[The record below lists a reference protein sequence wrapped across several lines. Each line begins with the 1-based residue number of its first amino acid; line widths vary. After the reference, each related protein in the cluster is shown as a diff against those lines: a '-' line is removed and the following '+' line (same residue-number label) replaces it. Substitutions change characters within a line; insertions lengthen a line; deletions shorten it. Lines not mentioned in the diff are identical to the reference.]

1 MDFIRRNV
9 IKDTTTSTVG
19 GGVSSEQQIVIP
31 ETDSSKWEEVEDT
44 DYIQPKDGKGVYT
57 TDLAAENLIA
67 NNGNIKEATVENL
80 TVTGAAH
87 FFELVIDKVKSVG
100 GQMILSPTHAKID
113 KVMEGYIG
121 AVDVFRIYYKATDG
135 ESQITNRFQSG
146 DLILCQTF
154 NAAEGTSYDV
164 SNKFYWARVVS
175 SSSTVDSEGY
185 WTISVRRSG
194 FSLPN
199 DGTWS
204 ATNCNGVPEEGDE
217 IVVLGSATDTSRQNA
232 IIINSVDSEF
242 LVPKYNGQ
250 TVKAPSIVTY
260 KGINTYSLD
269 DKQDTII
276 SANLNVFK
284 GDFYSTNG
292 KSIIEQIDDKLDLY
306 ASKDDLETAGIHID
320 GANSSINMTANKL
333 TLTNVSGDTVLS
345 ADNEGNLVINGEINA
360 DSGTIG
366 GGKIQNNQLV
376 NMNQIIQKYTT
387 NLVKGTTYL
396 NNIVDVTKTKFNFI
410 SADGRSDIYLPT
422 YQQLQERFG
431 ITNGTITAPLG
442 FKLYACK
449 CNRTY
454 QGSNASITVKTAI
467 NTRQDFVNFYGT
479 HKGAEK
485 VGEGT
490 ASIMLLLVP
499 DVSSKS
505 TGWGTVRGYYPS
517 YDMVAKMFRADSP
530 DSYISGVIN
539 YYSGTQTPQSEWINA
554 VQQVKPSFTPTSNIS
569 YRNEIRCSGVDNK
582 KYNGK
587 VIHTNWYR
595 GILPTSTSG
604 NYYTKRN
611 TMYTFTKDTNT
622 VQTTT
627 LDMGIAACGIWC
639 ETSEGRYDV
648 TPEMFD
654 YIVAQLSLSMM
665 VYVNGWHFLN
675 TEQFN
680 LPTTIDEYSCFECT
694 IIGKWNTSDIYLYS
708 DSAGS
713 QIVDNDASDV
723 SSIRLTQGDTVN
735 FLVTLGD
742 RNNVAVYYILNRQA

>member
-1 MDFIRRNV
+1 MEFIRKN
-9 IKDTTTSTVG
+9 KLKETSTISYVG
-19 GGVSSEQQIVIP
+19 GGGSSEGQQIIMP
-31 ETDSSKWEEVEDT
+31 ETDPSKWENVEDT
-44 DYIQPKDGKGVYT
+44 DYIQPKDGKGVYAN
-57 TDLAAENLIA
+57 DVAAENLIA
-67 NNGNIKEATVENL
+67 NNGNIKEATIENL

-113 KVMEGYIG
+113 KVMEGSIG

-154 NAAEGTSYDV
+154 NAATGTSYDV

-185 WTISVRRSG
+185 WTVSVRRSG

-199 DGTWS
+199 DGTWA
-204 ATNCNGVPEEGDE
+204 ATNCNGVPEARDE
-217 IVVLGSATDTSRQNA
+217 IVVVGNATDSSRQNA
-232 IIINSVDSEF
+232 IIINSADSEF
-242 LVPKYNGQ
+242 LQPKYNGQ
-250 TVKAPSIVTY
+250 TVNAPSITTY

-320 GANSSINMTANKL
+320 GANSSINMTANNL
-333 TLTNVSGDTVLS
+333 TLTNVDGETVLS

-396 NNIVDVTKTKFNFI
+396 NNIVDITKTKFNFI

-454 QGSNASITVKTAI
+454 QGSNASISVKTAI

-499 DVSSKS
+499 DVAISYS
-505 TGWGTVRGYYPS
+505 GYGTIGYFPS
-517 YDMVAKMFRADSP
+517 DNMVSKMFREDNS
-530 DSYISGVIN
+530 DDYISGVIN
-539 YYSGTQTPQSEWINA
+539 YWSDTTTVANKWITA
-554 VQQVKPSFTPTSNIS
+554 VRKIKPSFQPTESK
-569 YRNEIRCSGVDNK
+569 YFEEVRCNGIDRKN
-582 KYNGK
+582 YEGK
-587 VIHTNWYR
+587 VLHVNWYK
-595 GILPTSTSG
+595 GIYPSTSSG
-604 NYYTKRN
+604 GSYTKRN
-611 TMYTFTKDTNT
+611 TMYTLTRSTSTNS
-622 VQTTT
+622 T
-627 LDMGIAACGIWC
+627 LDIGIAACGIWC
-639 ETSEGRYDV
+639 ETSEGRYDI
-648 TPEMFD
+648 TPPMFD
-654 YIVAQLSLSMM
+654 YILTQLSLSM
-665 VYVNGWHFLN
+665 VTDTINRWHFLN
-675 TEQFN
+675 TEQFE
-680 LPTTIDEYSCFECT
+680 LPTSIDEYSCFECT

-742 RNNVAVYYILNRQA
+742 RNNVAVYYILNRQS